1 MDFSEIFEYKNGKLF
16 WRIEPRVGT
25 EAGSETDQRG
35 YRRIIYKGKRY
46 KTHRLIWEMFNNKK
60 PEGLIDH
67 IDGNVRNNKIE
78 NLRLVTP
85 QDNQRNTKI
94 NSKNISG
101 IIGVFWSRN
110 DCKWYS
116 RITVNGNKIHLGSF
130 YDKTNRS

>member
-1 MDFSEIFEYKNGKLF
+1 
-16 WRIEPRVGT
+16 
-25 EAGSETDQRG
+25 
-35 YRRIIYKGKRY
+35 
-46 KTHRLIWEMFNNKK
+46 MFNNKK

-130 YDKTNRS
+130 YDKTDAIFARLNAEEKYGFHKNHGKR